1 MTVRVEPEGDAY
13 RVSIGDRAYRVSMTR
28 AASGE
33 AQLRVNGA
41 RHVAHVAASGST
53 RYVSIDGVVVALG
66 VPDAKR
72 ARRRHHHGEDSLTAS
87 MPGQVRKVLVA
98 VGDAVALGQTLVIL
112 EAMKM
117 EIRVPAP
124 HAGRVAAI
132 SVREGQVVDRGQALV
147 ELAHT
152 D

>member
-1 MTVRVEPEGDAY
+1 MGSGLEFCYQIGDEIMTVRVEPEGDAY

-72 ARRRHHHGEDSLTAS
+72 ARCWLPWAMPSRLDRRW
-87 MPGQVRKVLVA
+87 
-98 VGDAVALGQTLVIL
+98 
-112 EAMKM
+112 
-117 EIRVPAP
+117 
-124 HAGRVAAI
+124 
-132 SVREGQVVDRGQALV
+132 
-147 ELAHT
+147 
-152 D
+152 